1 MLKCFKHTFLYSIFL
16 YKKLSILIFNNKIF
30 FLSKDF
36 VIQNLYIFLI
46 YPIKIFSYLKIFYFH
61 AEFFHTKNI
70 SLFHQ
75 KKDMLY
81 EIFLFI
87 TESDIWHWRT
97 RDPISFNW
105 FVIQVFFCLIRIKYT
120 FTDSGFVLDCIIKLN
135 RGNSNFF

>member
-36 VIQNLYIFLI
+36 FIQNLYILLI

-61 AEFFHTKNI
+61 PRVFHTKI
-70 SLFHQ
+70 YLYFI
-75 KKDMLY
+75 KKRY
-81 EIFLFI
+81 AQWNFLI
-87 TESDIWHWRT
+87 QYWVWHWRA
-97 RDPISFNW
+97 RQPISFNW

-120 FTDSGFVLDCIIKLN
+120 FADSGFVLDFIIKLN
-135 RGNSNFF
+135 RGNSKFF